1 MNIGEASR
9 KSGISTKIIRYY
21 EQIGLI
27 PASERTESGYRKYAL
42 NDVHR
47 LVFIRSARDLGFSL
61 EDIEGLLTLWN
72 DKSRQSIDVKRL
84 AQENIADLERR
95 MESIRQMTEK
105 LRVLIRSCAGDER
118 SECPILRT
126 LTNAS
131 GKARTVNRG
140 GAVQRRSGDKLSGKM

>member
-1 MNIGEASR
+1 M
-9 KSGISTKIIRYY
+9 IRYY

-95 MESIRQMTEK
+95 MESIRHAGACSTARNRRARHCSVR
-105 LRVLIRSCAGDER
+105 RV
-118 SECPILRT
+118 
-126 LTNAS
+126 S
-131 GKARTVNRG
+131 GSPL
-140 GAVQRRSGDKLSGKM
+140 QRRPRCGVLLPVRL

>member
-1 MNIGEASR
+1 M
-9 KSGISTKIIRYY
+9 
-21 EQIGLI
+21 
-27 PASERTESGYRKYAL
+27 
-42 NDVHR
+42 
-47 LVFIRSARDLGFSL
+47 VFIRSARDLGFSL